1 MFLMFY
7 QNFCNTNEKKT
18 TIKRYFFQSAK
29 NDVLETNLFLYKTQ
43 KYTTLGAF
51 HGSLFAQF
59 FFVAVLTTF
68 SALLT
73 FRGMQW
79 QIVRLKM
86 VLMFS
91 LWSSFLFRWGSAVT
105 CVLTNQMGW
114 DDGFVNKQVRSF
126 WCIVL

>member
-91 LWSSFLFRWGSAVT
+91 L
-105 CVLTNQMGW
+105 
-114 DDGFVNKQVRSF
+114 
-126 WCIVL
+126 

>member
-126 WCIVL
+126 WCIV